1 MNAIRNKGLRAW
13 SYPLFRE
20 GHVRSLARSIIW
32 RVLGILVLF
41 LVTYL
46 YTRNWITTTLITVC
60 HHGVFI
66 FVYYLHERFWLRTN
80 WLRNSW
86 FKPFMRVVTYE
97 VILGNLILAAISYA
111 FTGQL
116 QTMTAITLTYIG
128 NKYWMYYVYDYLW
141 SKVEWQTK
149 ER

>member
-1 MNAIRNKGLRAW
+1 MLKTW
-13 SYPLFRE
+13 KYPLSKE
-20 GHVRSLARSIIW
+20 GHVRSLVRSIIW
-32 RVLGILVLF
+32 RVLGILFLA

-86 FKPFMRVVTYE
+86 FKPFMRVITYE

-116 QTMTAITLTYIG
+116 QTMTAITLTYIT
-128 NKYWMYYVYDYLW
+128 NKYWMYYTYDYLW
-141 SKVEWQTK
+141 SRVEWQTK